1 MSDNKY
7 ARVLKWIFFIVAF
20 LMLLFV
26 VVFLFTGCVDKQELE
41 ELSVV
46 SGIAVD
52 QGEYAGGLSPVSSS
66 TLDRGQTPGVKLTVE
81 IVAVSSEGT
90 TGKDIEGQNL
100 QLKGE
105 DPFSALR
112 AALNTSQ
119 NKLYITHNQVLI
131 FSSKLAEQGLREHVD
146 FFVRDYEARLNVPM
160 LIAEGEA
167 AEILQTKIEGSGL
180 TAEYLSNMIED
191 QSEQG
196 INIHTKMLNFTSN
209 IVSWEKGT
217 LIPMVKL
224 QKKDEKSQI
233 VIDGTAAFAG
243 DTMVGTL
250 DGGQT
255 RGVLWVMGLVKD
267 GLVPVET
274 SQGSVEVEITGSKV
288 SQSIDYKDGRVVVKV
303 KILQSGIIGSAT
315 QGAGYNYEK
324 NIEEI
329 QKATEKAIK
338 QEIENG
344 YRKLAELKCD
354 AYGFG
359 DQIRRSHGD
368 IWKEVCSN
376 WEEVFQNIDFNIEV
390 ESTIDNTGALR
401 KDL

>member
-7 ARVLKWIFFIVAF
+7 TRILKWIFFIVAF
-20 LMLLFV
+20 LLLLFV
-26 VVFLFTGCVDKQELE
+26 VVFLFTGCADKQELE

-52 QGEYAGGLSPVSSS
+52 TGGLSPVS
-66 TLDRGQTPGVKLTVE
+66 TVDGGQTPGVKLTVE

-90 TGKDIEGQNL
+90 TGKDVEGQNL
-100 QLKGE
+100 QLEGR

-119 NKLYITHNQVLI
+119 HKLYITHNQVLI
-131 FSSKLAEQGLREHVD
+131 FSSKLAEQGLREYVD
-146 FFVRDYEARLNVPM
+146 FFVRDYEARLNVPL
-160 LIAEGEA
+160 LIADGEA
-167 AEILQTKIEGSGL
+167 AEILQTKIEGAGL
-180 TAEYLSNMIED
+180 TGEYLNSMIKD
-191 QSEQG
+191 LASQG
-196 INIHTKMLNFTSN
+196 KNIHTKMLDFTSN
-209 IVSWEKGT
+209 IASWEKGT
-217 LIPMVKL
+217 LVPVAKV
-224 QKKDEKSQI
+224 QKEGEKSQI
-233 VIDGTAAFAG
+233 VIDETAAFVG

-267 GLVPVET
+267 GLIAVET
-274 SQGSVEVEITGSKV
+274 SQGAVEVEITGSKV
-288 SQSIDYKDGRVVVKV
+288 SKSIDFKDGHVAVEVKV
-303 KILQSGIIGSAT
+303 LQTGVIGSAT
-315 QGAGYNYEK
+315 QGAGFNYEK

-344 YRKLAELKCD
+344 YKKLSELNCD

-359 DQIRRSHGD
+359 DQIRRSHSD
-368 IWKEVCSN
+368 IWKEASSN
-376 WEEVFQNIDFNIEV
+376 WEKAFKTMNFTVKV